1 MRGES
6 SEGMY
11 CAREPPVLSLS
22 LQDTMA
28 NGGRRRPERK
38 EQMGG
43 ERASVGV
50 ERVSVR
56 AEKSRQMWS
65 GAGGLSLAT
74 RPRLS

>member
-22 LQDTMA
+22 LQDTMVDTA
-28 NGGRRRPERK
+28 DGDRR
-38 EQMGG
+38 G
-43 ERASVGV
+43 ERASVGA
-50 ERVSVR
+50 ERASVR
-56 AEKSRQMWS
+56 AEKSSEMWS

>member
-1 MRGES
+1 M
-6 SEGMY
+6 
-11 CAREPPVLSLS
+11 LSLS

-28 NGGRRRPERK
+28 AGSDRRGE

-43 ERASVGV
+43 ERASVGA
-50 ERVSVR
+50 ERASVR
-56 AEKSRQMWS
+56 AERASEMWS